1 MTLRRPSCSYWQR
14 ALKLIELVEYQPTR
28 TRLAEEDLLHL
39 LDLVKGSGDSDES
52 KVIQSVTP
60 TKIGDLYIVT
70 PGPFVGR
77 MGLPSG
83 ETLDIQSRFP
93 IEGVIDLI
101 RLSGRLPIRLDRL
114 DPDVSANRF
123 LVDVIAQAFARETD
137 RLVAF
142 GLAKGYQTKRFT
154 RPPYPGTPDMALH
167 VGRYAARPD
176 KLVTSARRITH
187 DIDLNR
193 ALAAALEVVSRVPL
207 IERVGREVAA
217 LGPSFVRVR
226 RTSLNAD
233 SVSRIPLDRQTT
245 RYRKALGLVELILRS
260 QSLTPEGNARTG
272 VSVLFNMPKVW
283 EGYVA
288 RWVTELWGPDHRVEE
303 QYGFSLTADGS
314 LRSVADV
321 TVWRE
326 DRLIALYDA
335 KYKWPGDKPSMADI
349 YQMVTYCMR
358 LNLKEATLVYP
369 APAWRG
375 EFDVEG
381 VMIRTI
387 GLSVTEGRVA

>member
-1 MTLRRPSCSYWQR
+1 M
-14 ALKLIELVEYQPTR
+14 IELVEYQPKGI
-28 TRLAEEDLLHL
+28 RLADEDLLHL
-39 LDLVKGSGDSDES
+39 VDLVKGSGDSDES

-60 TKIGDLYIVT
+60 TKDGDRYIVT

-83 ETLDIQSRFP
+83 ETLDVQSRFP
-93 IEGVIDLI
+93 IEDVIDLI

-114 DPDVSANRF
+114 HPEVSASRF

-137 RLVAF
+137 RLIAF

-154 RPPYPGTPDMALH
+154 RPPYPGAPDIALH
-167 VGRYAARPD
+167 LGRYAARPD

-193 ALAAALEVVSRVPL
+193 ALAAALDVVSRVPL
-207 IERVGREVAA
+207 IERVGHEVAA
-217 LGPSFVRVR
+217 LGPSFIRVR
-226 RTSLNAD
+226 RTSMNAD

-245 RYRKALGLVELILRS
+245 RYRAALGLVELILRS
-260 QSLTPEGNARTG
+260 QSLIPEGDARTG

-288 RWVTELWGPDHRVEE
+288 RWVAELWGPDHRVEE
-303 QYGFSLTADGS
+303 QYGFNLTADGF
-314 LRSVADV
+314 LRSMADV
-321 TVWRE
+321 TVWAG
-326 DRLIALYDA
+326 DRLVALYDA

-358 LNLKEATLVYP
+358 LDLPEATLVYP
-369 APAWRG
+369 APAENG
-375 EFDVEG
+375 EFHIEG
-381 VMIRTI
+381 VTIRTI
-387 GLSVTEGRVA
+387 GLRIPAEVIAA